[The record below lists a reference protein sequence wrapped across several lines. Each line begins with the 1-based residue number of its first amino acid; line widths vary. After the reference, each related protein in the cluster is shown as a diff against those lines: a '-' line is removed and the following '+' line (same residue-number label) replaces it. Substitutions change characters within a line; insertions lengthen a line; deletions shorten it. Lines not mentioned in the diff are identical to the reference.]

1 MLWAANA
8 RSGAPRTENSHA
20 LIYHW
25 WGAQG
30 KKMIQQQYEVLN
42 KMMGLQFSFEANDL
56 GNCGHVITFD
66 R

>member
-25 WGAQG
+25 WGTQG
-30 KKMIQQQYEVLN
+30 KKMIQQHYEVLN
-42 KMMGLQFSFEANDL
+42 KMMGIQFSCEEIDHPK
-56 GNCGHVITFD
+56 GGQVVTFD

>member
-1 MLWAANA
+1 VFRPANA
-8 RSGAPRTENSHA
+8 RSGAPRTENFHA

-30 KKMIQQQYEVLN
+30 KKMIQQHCEVLN
-42 KMMGLQFSFEANDL
+42 KMMGLQFSFEENDHAK
-56 GNCGHVITFD
+56 GGQVVTFD